1 MKKRFFLL
9 GFIFAF
15 PFAAISSTPV
25 DQYKQMG
32 NISGIAETCLGETEL
47 GYALTESLIIYLI
60 NNPGSTEAVRQLYN
74 TYINSYNKAA
84 NDFKVWIGS
93 KQMYSDTAYD
103 CNNKEDMK
111 LIKQFSSSLTQSLK
125 NGSVVT
131 D

>member
-15 PFAAISSTPV
+15 PFAAISSTPL

-32 NISGIAETCLGETEL
+32 GISGIAETCLGETEL

-60 NNPGSTEAVRQLYN
+60 NTPSSTKAVANLYD
-74 TYINSYNKAA
+74 TYVNSYNKATS
-84 NDFKVWIGS
+84 DFKIWIGS
-93 KQMYSDTAYD
+93 KQMYSEKGYY
-103 CNNKEDMK
+103 CNNQEDMNF
-111 LIKQFSSSLTQSLK
+111 IKQSSDSITRNLK
-125 NGSVVT
+125 NGFTVS

>member
-60 NNPGSTEAVRQLYN
+60 NNPGSTQAVRQLYN
-74 TYINSYNKAA
+74 TYINSYNKAT

-93 KQMYSDTAYD
+93 KQMYSETDYD
-103 CNNKEDMK
+103 CNNEEDMN
-111 LIKQFSSSLTQSLK
+111 LIKQFSNSITQSLK

>member
-1 MKKRFFLL
+1 MKKRIFLL

-15 PFAAISSTPV
+15 PFAAISSTPL

-47 GYALTESLIIYLI
+47 GYALTESLIIYLL
-60 NNPGSTEAVRQLYN
+60 NNPGSTEAVGKLYN
-74 TYINSYNKAA
+74 IYTNSYNKAT
-84 NDFKVWIGS
+84 NDFKVWIGI
-93 KQMYSDTAYD
+93 KQMYSEKGFD
-103 CNNKEDMK
+103 CNNEEDMN
-111 LIKQFSSSLTQSLK
+111 LIKQFSDAMTKSLK

>member
-15 PFAAISSTPV
+15 PFAAISSTPL

-32 NISGIAETCLGETEL
+32 GISGIAETCLGETEL

-60 NNPGSTEAVRQLYN
+60 NTPGSTESVEPLYN
-74 TYINSYNKAA
+74 IYVDSYNKAI
-84 NDFKVWIGS
+84 NDLKIWIGS
-93 KQMYSDTAYD
+93 KQMYSEEGFD
-103 CNNKEDMK
+103 CNNEEDMN
-111 LIKQFSSSLTQSLK
+111 LIKQFSDTLTQALK
-125 NGSVVT
+125 NGNTVG